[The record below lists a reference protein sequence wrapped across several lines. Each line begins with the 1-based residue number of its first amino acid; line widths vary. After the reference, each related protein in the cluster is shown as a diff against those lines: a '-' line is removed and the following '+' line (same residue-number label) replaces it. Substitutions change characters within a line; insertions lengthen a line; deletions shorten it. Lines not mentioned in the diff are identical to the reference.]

1 MSSGVHAKVAADD
14 AVAQLATALTM
25 TRNLVE
31 GDVTPEA
38 AQALVTTRA
47 LLVQRAR
54 ELCPDGWTE
63 AEKVLVDQLVEADR
77 QLVQRLWKP
86 RRDAFRWMRERNEA
100 ATEAMPHLRQLDAS

>member
-25 TRNLVE
+25 TRKLIAS
-31 GDVTPEA
+31 DVTQDA
-38 AQALVTTRA
+38 AQALVATRA

-54 ELCPDGWTE
+54 ELCPDGWSD
-63 AEKVLVDQLVEADR
+63 AERVLVDQLVEADR
-77 QLVQRLWKP
+77 ELVRKLWEP

-100 ATEAMPHLRQLDAS
+100 SAEAMPHLRQLDAG